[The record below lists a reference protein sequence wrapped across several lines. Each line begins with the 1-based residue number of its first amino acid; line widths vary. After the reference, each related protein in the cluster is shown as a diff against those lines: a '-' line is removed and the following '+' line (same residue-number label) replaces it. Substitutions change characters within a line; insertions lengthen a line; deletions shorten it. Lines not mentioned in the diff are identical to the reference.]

1 METAQNT
8 QSISPRSLA
17 ILIALWGFIFGI
29 LVSSLVS
36 IKPILAVFIVL
47 LSAISY
53 GVIKVGKQIE
63 GSEEGLHMPR
73 EAMLIIIFVCM
84 FGVGALRYAIKDYHE
99 LMVPTSTGIVASEP
113 EHRDKDTR
121 FVFEANNGER
131 VLVST
136 DMYSS
141 VKYGDRIEIEGKLKR
156 PGVIEEEDGK
166 SFDYAKFL
174 SKDDIYYTMSFA
186 KIRLS
191 DGQTTF
197 DSRSSSG
204 HSLRWSVRLVRE
216 LLNIKNKFVHRIK
229 SILPEP
235 ESSLLAGLIVA
246 GKEALPEKV
255 LNDFKNAGVVHIVV
269 LSGYNITVIADFFL
283 LTLVGLSLR
292 KRMLVSG
299 IGILFFVLMTGASA
313 SIVRASIMA
322 IAVLLGKA
330 LHRPYSAPRALVLTG
345 TIMLLFNPKLLVF
358 DPSFQLSFLAMLA
371 LIYVEPII
379 SNRLGFITE
388 RLGLRGLVAVT
399 LATQLTV
406 LPFLLYSSGSV
417 SIVSLFTNLL
427 ILIIVPYTMLVGFV
441 ATILS
446 FVSTTLAWP
455 FAFLAHICLSWILL
469 VAHFFGNLSYANIKV
484 SHFPLWLTLV
494 IYICM
499 TLVIWS
505 TSRSSLRQTSN

>member
-1 METAQNT
+1 METVQST

-17 ILIALWGFIFGI
+17 ILTALWGFIFGI

-36 IKPILAVFIVL
+36 ITPILAVFLIV
-47 LSAISY
+47 ISGVAYIAAKLDVKY
-53 GVIKVGKQIE
+53 GHSHGAGDNSCDI
-63 GSEEGLHMPR
+63 SH
-73 EAMLIIIFVCM
+73 EAVLAIIFICAI
-84 FGVGALRYAIKDYHE
+84 GIGSLRYAVKDYHE
-99 LMVPTSTGIVASEP
+99 LQVPTNTGVVVSEP

-121 FVFEANNGER
+121 FVFEADNGER

-141 VKYGDRIEIEGKLKR
+141 VKYGDRVEIEGKLKR
-156 PGVIEEEDGK
+156 PGVIEEEGGN
-166 SFDYAKFL
+166 SFDYARFL

-186 KIRLS
+186 KIRLL

-204 HSLRWSVRLVRE
+204 HSLRWSVRLIRE
-216 LLNIKNKFVHRIK
+216 LLNIKNIFVRRIK

-269 LSGYNITVIADFFL
+269 LSGYNVTIIADFFL

-299 IGILFFVLMTGASA
+299 IGILLFVLMAGASA
-313 SIVRASIMA
+313 SIVRASVMA

-345 TIMLLFNPKLLVF
+345 ALMLLFNPKLLVF

-371 LIYVEPII
+371 LIYVEPIV
-379 SNRLGFITE
+379 SSRLGFITE

-417 SIVSLFTNLL
+417 SIVSLITNLL
-427 ILIIVPYTMLVGFV
+427 ILIIAHNKPSNTHYCAVYHASGFCSDTRV
-441 ATILS
+441 IHFNRARLAVRIPCPPLS
-446 FVSTTLAWP
+446 VVDFIS
-455 FAFLAHICLSWILL
+455 CSLL
-469 VAHFFGNLSYANIKV
+469 
-484 SHFPLWLTLV
+484 
-494 IYICM
+494 
-499 TLVIWS
+499 
-505 TSRSSLRQTSN
+505 R